1 MNTPSSLTI
10 DERVAVVAGHIERR
24 VGPLCFVLAPD
35 GQMHSFDNAT
45 AVEIWDLLVAAGA
58 AGTNIRELARALG
71 AAFEVEEAVAVD
83 DIRGML
89 EGLVL
94 RCVVQRVG

>member
-1 MNTPSSLTI
+1 MNTQSPLTI
-10 DERVAVVAGHIERR
+10 DDRFAVVAGHIERR

-45 AVEIWDLLVAAGA
+45 AVEIWDQLVAAGA
-58 AGTNIRELARALG
+58 AGTSLRELAGGLS
-71 AAFEVEEAVAVD
+71 AAFDVEEAVAVD
-83 DIRGML
+83 DVRGL
-89 EGLVL
+89 VEALVL